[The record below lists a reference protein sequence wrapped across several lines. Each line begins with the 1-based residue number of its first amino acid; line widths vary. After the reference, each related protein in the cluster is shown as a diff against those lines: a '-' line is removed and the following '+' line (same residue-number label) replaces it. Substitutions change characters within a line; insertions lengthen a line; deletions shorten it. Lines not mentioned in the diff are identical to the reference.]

1 MTHDCTVIAQ
11 TRYGQVEGVVDDGI
25 VVWKGVPYAA
35 PPVGDLRLRAPRPPE
50 PWTGVRAATEFG
62 HIAPQSA
69 HGPMPIDPGLTLGE
83 DCLTLNVWAP
93 EREWSLRNDPVGKS
107 ASGLPVMVWIHGG
120 AYFIGSSAQRMFDGR
135 NLVRQGGVV
144 LVTINYRL
152 GALGFLDFSSF
163 GDFDTNLGL
172 RDQIAA
178 LEWVRDNIGAFG
190 GNPSNVT
197 LFGESAG
204 GGAVTTLL
212 TSPAA
217 DGLFHRAIAESSPA
231 TSVYGA
237 ARASSIAE
245 RFLELAEVKA
255 DRLRELSVDD
265 FVRVGAE
272 LVRDIPS
279 KVPGTLAV
287 APTVDGDIV
296 PHYPVASFQKGR
308 QVQVP
313 LLIGTNRD
321 EASLFKLMKS
331 PLMPITPD
339 KIHEMFQAIA
349 ADHPQLPED
358 EEAEIALAYPHY
370 PSKKTAMEISRDAA
384 FRMPTLWIAEAHSR
398 VAPTYVYRFDH
409 ASPLFRLT
417 GIGATHGT
425 EVPYVF
431 GNFGVIPKD
440 PTYKLGGR
448 RAAQTVARRMQQRW
462 IDFAHGRE
470 PWTRY
475 DETART
481 TLLIDKQD
489 REVDDPDYELRRAWG
504 EEVVAF
510 T

>member
-1 MTHDCTVIAQ
+1 MIARTV
-11 TRYGQVEGVVDDGI
+11 YGQVEGIADDGI
-25 VVWKGVPYAA
+25 AVWKGIPYAA
-35 PPVGDLRLRAPRPPE
+35 PPVGDGRLRAPVTPGS
-50 PWTGVRAATEFG
+50 WSGVRSATEFG
-62 HIAPQSA
+62 RIAPQSA
-69 HGPMPIDPGLTLGE
+69 QGPMPIDPSLTLGE

-93 EREWSLRNDPVGKS
+93 QDRH
-107 ASGLPVMVWIHGG
+107 GLPVMVWIHGG

-135 NLVRQGGVV
+135 TLVREGGVV
-144 LVTINYRL
+144 LVTVNYRL

-163 GDFDTNLGL
+163 GDFDSNLGL

-178 LEWVRDNIGAFG
+178 LEWVRENISAFG
-190 GNPSNVT
+190 GDPSNVT

-212 TSPAA
+212 TSPSAE
-217 DGLFHRAIAESSPA
+217 GLFHRAIAESSPA
-231 TSVYGA
+231 TSVYGS

-245 RFLELAEVKA
+245 RFLELAGVQA
-255 DRLRELSVDD
+255 DRLRDMPVSE
-265 FVRVGAE
+265 FVRAGAE
-272 LVRDIPS
+272 LVQDIPS

-308 QVQVP
+308 QLQVP

-349 ADHPQLPED
+349 ADHPQLPAD

-398 VAPTYVYRFDH
+398 LAPTYVYRFDH

-448 RAAQTVARRMQQRW
+448 KSAQIVARRMRQRW
-462 IDFAHGRE
+462 IDFAHGRA
-470 PWTRY
+470 PWTAY
-475 DETART
+475 DETNRT

-489 REVDDPDYELRRAWG
+489 REVDDPDRDLRRAWG
-504 EEVVAF
+504 EEVVAY